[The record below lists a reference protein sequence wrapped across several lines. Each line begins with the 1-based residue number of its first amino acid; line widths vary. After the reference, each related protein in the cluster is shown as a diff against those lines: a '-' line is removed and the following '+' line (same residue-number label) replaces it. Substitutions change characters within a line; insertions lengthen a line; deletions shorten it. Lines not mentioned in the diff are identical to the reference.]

1 MEGINLQHVNQS
13 SQISSKLEGL
23 FIKEETDNV
32 GTISLNKETGFIE
45 QYKKSQTLLFIRIR
59 YYLVFAF
66 LFGIRNRILS
76 NLS

>member
-23 FIKEETDNV
+23 FIKEETDNA
-32 GTISLNKETGFIE
+32 GTISLNKETGLHRAV
-45 QYKKSQTLLFIRIR
+45 QNSQTLLFIRIR